1 MNETPI
7 TLDFPSTPHT
17 PRTDGAPPAST
28 PRKLRRRALA
38 GLFAAALLG
47 GAAIFCAFRFE
58 RPAPVEPPHA
68 AGLDVENAADG
79 ARIAIRRD
87 APHWNVLKLSTV
99 ESAQAGWT
107 DPVPG
112 RVKIDDRLASKVGV
126 TLGGRVSK
134 VLVDLGQKVK
144 QGDPLFIVS
153 SPDFADLRAQKDKAD
168 VDLEAARTTMERVQ
182 AMVESHALPA
192 KEELTAKQQLKQA
205 ELSQKL
211 AVAKLETLHMQSDD
225 GQTAN
230 EFVVTSPRD
239 GVVVEKNLVANQVVT
254 PDGSSL
260 LVVADLSA
268 VWVVAE
274 LFEDDA
280 TVVHDGTTA
289 EVTTSRAPNGPMQA
303 TVDMISAIVDPS
315 RHTVPI
321 RVRVANADGALRP
334 NAYATVRFATRPDEK
349 AVSIPATAIV
359 SDGARQYVY
368 VRGAN
373 DRFMRREIVVGATSN
388 GRTTVLDHLA
398 QGETVV
404 AEGAILLD
412 NQIQLGG

>member
-1 MNETPI
+1 M
-7 TLDFPSTPHT
+7 TLS
-17 PRTDGAPPAST
+17 
-28 PRKLRRRALA
+28 
-38 GLFAAALLG
+38 
-47 GAAIFCAFRFE
+47 
-58 RPAPVEPPHA
+58 
-68 AGLDVENAADG
+68 
-79 ARIAIRRD
+79 
-87 APHWNVLKLSTV
+87 
-99 ESAQAGWT
+99 
-107 DPVPG
+107 
-112 RVKIDDRLASKVGV
+112 
-126 TLGGRVSK
+126 GRVSK

-144 QGDPLFIVS
+144 QGDPLIIVS

-168 VDLEAARTTMERVQ
+168 VDLEAARTTMERVH

-280 TVVHDGTTA
+280 TVVHDGTAA
-289 EVTTSRAPNGPMQA
+289 EVTTSRAPNGPMHA
-303 TVDMISAIVDPS
+303 SVDMISSIVDPS

-334 NAYATVRFATRPDEK
+334 NAYATVRFATQPDEK